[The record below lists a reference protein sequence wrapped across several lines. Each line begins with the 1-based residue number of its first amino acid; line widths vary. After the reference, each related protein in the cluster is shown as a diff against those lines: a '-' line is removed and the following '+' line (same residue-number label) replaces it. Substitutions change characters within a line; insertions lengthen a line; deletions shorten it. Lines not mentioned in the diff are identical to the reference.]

1 MPRALPAL
9 LLATLLALGACRG
22 PRPVHFASD
31 PPGASVWIDGKD
43 SGFVTPCRL
52 ELANRS
58 SRKVELSLPGYQTS
72 TRYLGLAK
80 RGDLVYW
87 RDAAVSYNTWDF
99 PLWLGARDFFVPYKR
114 RGGESPGRLFVRL
127 RRASDL

>member
-1 MPRALPAL
+1 MPRTLAVLLLAALPAV
-9 LLATLLALGACRG
+9 GACRG

-52 ELANRS
+52 ELENRS
-58 SRKVELSLPGYQTS
+58 KREVELVLPGYQSS
-72 TRYLGLAK
+72 TRILGLVG
-80 RGDLVYW
+80 RGELVYW

-99 PLWLGARDFFVPYKR
+99 PLWLGARDFFFPYKR
-114 RGGESPGRLFVRL
+114 RGGESPARIFVRM